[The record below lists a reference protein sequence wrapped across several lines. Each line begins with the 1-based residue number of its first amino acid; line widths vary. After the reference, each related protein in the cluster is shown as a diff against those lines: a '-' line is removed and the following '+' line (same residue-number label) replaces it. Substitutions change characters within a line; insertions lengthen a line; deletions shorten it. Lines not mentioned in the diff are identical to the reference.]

1 MVENSSDSPGI
12 QNAPPREPTFNSAVS
27 NKEKGLPVG
36 SKSGRPLLGI
46 RTRITLG
53 FFICFLMA
61 LGITLISLYVV
72 VILKD
77 KLHFLQVADNFSVE
91 IQQARRFEKNYFLYG
106 TNLSETASHV
116 NTALA
121 LLQTNALQ
129 LKGVIGNTNYE
140 ALINHTETYQRL
152 LENLQAQEKN
162 KEAPPA
168 ERRKLESDLRIHGGE
183 MLSLAFNLVQ
193 KERQT
198 VEEMLQWSRRV
209 PIYFLIFLF
218 FLMIYLAHLLSRQI
232 LAPLNKILNY
242 TQRIAKGDFT
252 PEVPS
257 RPYRDE
263 FSDLLSGINRMLEEL
278 AHRQEIL
285 IQSHKLRAVG
295 TLTAG
300 VAHELNNPINNITL
314 TAHMLLE
321 DYQEISDEERKEM
334 ILDLINQADRS
345 RSIVRNLLD
354 FARESESKIESLDLG
369 ALIQET
375 IKLAGNQIKL
385 AGVHLDVSIL
395 PNLPRIHGDH
405 QQLSQVFLNILLN
418 ALDVIPKGG
427 RIQISVAHEDPNFVA
442 AKITDNGPGI
452 PEHILPNIF
461 DPFFTT
467 KTKGKGTGLGLSV
480 SQGIIAR
487 HGGQIRVSSKEG
499 VGTTFTIILPVTTI
513 PALELSPKS
522 E

>member
-1 MVENSSDSPGI
+1 MTQENPSELQGI
-12 QNAPPREPTFNSAVS
+12 QTNHS
-27 NKEKGLPVG
+27 KESP
-36 SKSGRPLLGI
+36 SSITGRPLLGI

-72 VILKD
+72 VILKE

-106 TNLSETASHV
+106 TNLSEAANHV
-116 NTALA
+116 NTALT
-121 LLQTNALQ
+121 LLQTNILP
-129 LKGVIGNTNYE
+129 LKGVIGKPNYDI
-140 ALINHTETYQRL
+140 LVNHTETYQKL
-152 LENLQAQEKN
+152 LENLQTLDKDRKN
-162 KEAPPA
+162 GLATQ
-168 ERRKLESDLRIHGGE
+168 RGRLESDLRIHGSE
-183 MLSLAFNLVQ
+183 MISLAFSLVQ

-209 PIYFLIFLF
+209 PIFFLIFLF
-218 FLMIYLAHLLSRQI
+218 LLMIYLAHLLSRQI
-232 LAPLNKILNY
+232 LAPLNKILKY
-242 TQRIAKGDFT
+242 TQRIAKGDYT

-263 FSDLLSGINRMLEEL
+263 FSDLLSAIDRMLEEL

-321 DYQEISDEERKEM
+321 EYQEISDEERKEM

-427 RIQISVAHEDPNFVA
+427 RIQVSVAHEDPNFVA

-513 PALELSPKS
+513 PAPELSPKL

>member
-1 MVENSSDSPGI
+1 MTPENPSDPQGIPATSPKDSLSSS
-12 QNAPPREPTFNSAVS
+12 
-27 NKEKGLPVG
+27 
-36 SKSGRPLLGI
+36 SGRPLLGI

-72 VILKD
+72 VLLKE

-106 TNLSETASHV
+106 TNLPEAANHV
-116 NTALA
+116 NTALT
-121 LLQTNALQ
+121 LLQTNVLQ
-129 LKGVIGNTNYE
+129 LKGVIGKPNYD
-140 ALINHTETYQRL
+140 ALINHTETYQKL
-152 LENLQAQEKN
+152 LENLQTLDKNRKKALAAQKG
-162 KEAPPA
+162 
-168 ERRKLESDLRIHGGE
+168 KLESDLRIHGSE
-183 MLSLAFNLVQ
+183 MISLAFSLVQ

-209 PIYFLIFLF
+209 PIFFLIFLF

-232 LAPLNKILNY
+232 LAPLNKILKY

-257 RPYRDE
+257 RSYRDE
-263 FSDLLSGINRMLEEL
+263 FSDLLSAINRMLEEL
-278 AHRQEIL
+278 AHHQEIL

-321 DYQEISDEERKEM
+321 EYQEISDEERREM
-334 ILDLINQADRS
+334 ILDLISQADRS
-345 RSIVRNLLD
+345 QSIVRNLLD

-375 IKLAGNQIKL
+375 VKLAGNQIKL

-427 RIQISVAHEDPNFVA
+427 RIQVSVAHEDPNFVA

-467 KTKGKGTGLGLSV
+467 KTRGKGTGLGLSV

-499 VGTTFTIILPVTTI
+499 IGTTFTIILPVTTI
-513 PALELSPKS
+513 PAPELSSKLFEDRLS
-522 E
+522 AR

>member
-1 MVENSSDSPGI
+1 MAPNISSDYQEIQTDSPK
-12 QNAPPREPTFNSAVS
+12 QSPPSS
-27 NKEKGLPVG
+27 
-36 SKSGRPLLGI
+36 SGRPLLGI

-72 VILKD
+72 VILKE

-106 TNLSETASHV
+106 TNLSEAASHV
-116 NTALA
+116 TTALT
-121 LLQTNALQ
+121 LLQANLLP
-129 LKGVIGNTNYE
+129 LKGVIGKPNYDI
-140 ALINHTETYQRL
+140 LVNHTETYQKL
-152 LENLQAQEKN
+152 LEQLQTQDKEREK
-162 KEAPPA
+162 KPAP
-168 ERRKLESDLRIHGGE
+168 ERRILESDLRIHGGE
-183 MLSLAFNLVQ
+183 MISLAFNLVQ

-198 VEEMLQWSRRV
+198 VEEMLQWSYRV
-209 PIYFLIFLF
+209 PIFFLIFLF

-232 LAPLNKILNY
+232 LAPLNNILNY
-242 TQRIAKGDFT
+242 TQRITRGDFT
-252 PEVPS
+252 PVVPS
-257 RPYRDE
+257 RSYRDE
-263 FSDLLSGINRMLEEL
+263 FSDLLTGINRMLEEL
-278 AHRQEIL
+278 ARQQEVL

-321 DYQEISDEERKEM
+321 EYQEISDDERKEM
-334 ILDLINQADRS
+334 IQDLIDQADRS
-345 RSIVRNLLD
+345 RSIVRSLLD

-369 ALIQET
+369 VLIQET

-385 AGVHLDVSIL
+385 AGVHLDVGIL
-395 PNLPRIHGDH
+395 PHLPRIHGDQ

-427 RIQISVAHEDPNFVA
+427 RIQVSVAHEDPNFVA

-467 KTKGKGTGLGLSV
+467 KTQGKGTGLGLSV

-513 PALELSPKS
+513 PALELSPNL

>member
-1 MVENSSDSPGI
+1 MTKENPSDFQGI
-12 QNAPPREPTFNSAVS
+12 QTTAPNQPPPPS
-27 NKEKGLPVG
+27 
-36 SKSGRPLLGI
+36 SGRPLLGI
-46 RTRITLG
+46 RTRITMG
-53 FFICFLMA
+53 FFINFLMA

-72 VILKD
+72 FILKD

-106 TNLSETASHV
+106 TNLSEAANHV
-116 NTALA
+116 NTAMA
-121 LLQTNALQ
+121 FLQTNVLP
-129 LKGVIGNTNYE
+129 LKGVIGTNNYD
-140 ALINHTETYQRL
+140 ALVDHTVTYQKL
-152 LENLQAQEKN
+152 LENLQSLDKDKEKTPAAQ
-162 KEAPPA
+162 
-168 ERRKLESDLRIHGGE
+168 RSKLESDLRIHGGE
-183 MLSLAFNLVQ
+183 MISLAFSLVQ
-193 KERQT
+193 KERQS

-209 PIYFLIFLF
+209 PIFFLIFLF

-232 LAPLNKILNY
+232 LAPLNKILKY
-242 TQRIAKGDFT
+242 TQRIAKGDYT
-252 PEVPS
+252 PEIPS

-263 FSDLLSGINRMLEEL
+263 FSDLLSAIDRMLEEL

-321 DYQEISDEERKEM
+321 EYPEISDEERKEM
-334 ILDLINQADRS
+334 ILDLISQADRS
-345 RSIVRNLLD
+345 RAIVRNLLD

-385 AGVHLDVSIL
+385 AGVHLDVSVL
-395 PNLPRIHGDH
+395 ANLPRIHGDQ

-418 ALDVIPKGG
+418 ALDAIPKGG
-427 RIQISVAHEDPNFVA
+427 RIQVSVAHEDPNFVA

-467 KTKGKGTGLGLSV
+467 KTQGKGTGLGLSV

-499 VGTTFTIILPVTTI
+499 IGTTFTIILPVTTI
-513 PALELSPKS
+513 PALELSPKL

>member
-1 MVENSSDSPGI
+1 MNLKNLSEFLGFQTTTFEESP
-12 QNAPPREPTFNSAVS
+12 S
-27 NKEKGLPVG
+27 PVA
-36 SKSGRPLLGI
+36 GRPLLGI

-72 VILKD
+72 VLLKD

-106 TNLSETASHV
+106 TNLSDAASHV
-116 NTALA
+116 NTALSI
-121 LLQTNALQ
+121 LQANVLP
-129 LKGVIGNTNYE
+129 LKGVIGKPNYDI
-140 ALINHTETYQRL
+140 LVNHTETYQKL
-152 LENLQAQEKN
+152 LENLQTVDKDREKAPAAQ
-162 KEAPPA
+162 
-168 ERRKLESDLRIHGGE
+168 RRNLESDLRIHGGE
-183 MLSLAFNLVQ
+183 MISLAFSLVQ

-209 PIYFLIFLF
+209 PIFFLIFLF
-218 FLMIYLAHLLSRQI
+218 LLMIYLAHLLSRQI
-232 LAPLNKILNY
+232 LAPLNKILKY
-242 TQRIAKGDFT
+242 TQRIAKGDYT

-263 FSDLLSGINRMLEEL
+263 FSDLLSAIDRMLEEL

-300 VAHELNNPINNITL
+300 VAHELNNPINNISL

-321 DYQEISDEERKEM
+321 EYQEISAEDRKEM
-334 ILDLINQADRS
+334 ILDLIHQADRS

-375 IKLAGNQIKL
+375 SKLAGNQIKM

-467 KTKGKGTGLGLSV
+467 KIKGKGTGLGLSV